1 MRFFF
6 FFLRLYYFHQFVIS
20 SAFFVDAVF
29 ALEMRQTSIP
39 ACSEKRGTKRK
50 LREVRLKEPA
60 LLTRRCETTHR
71 YRREADVSHG
81 NRPSPSYPLHP
92 RKSQGCINNEGIG
105 DPAESFHRK
114 LPAAALS
121 PARGISGAMDRDVSR
136 DLRIRSSRGPAKERR
151 YVCVWLNHG
160 DR

>member
-1 MRFFF
+1 MSLLHFSNHFLGKISAFFF

-20 SAFFVDAVF
+20 SAFFVGAVF

-39 ACSEKRGTKRK
+39 ACSEKRDTKRK

-81 NRPSPSYPLHP
+81 NRPSPSCPLH
-92 RKSQGCINNEGIG
+92 QEE
-105 DPAESFHRK
+105 ESR
-114 LPAAALS
+114 L
-121 PARGISGAMDRDVSR
+121 
-136 DLRIRSSRGPAKERR
+136 
-151 YVCVWLNHG
+151 YQ
-160 DR
+160 